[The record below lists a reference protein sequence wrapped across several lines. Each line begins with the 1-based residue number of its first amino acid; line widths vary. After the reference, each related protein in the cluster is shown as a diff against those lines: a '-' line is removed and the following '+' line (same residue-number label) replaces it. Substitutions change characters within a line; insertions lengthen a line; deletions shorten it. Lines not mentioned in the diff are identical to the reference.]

1 MTSLL
6 ASIYPSI
13 SFDVS
18 YSNYLTFLQFS
29 DKHKC
34 EINSLS
40 TLLPKWLGK
49 RNKLAALDIGAGNGD
64 LARTFY
70 ELYGDNTEQFS
81 LTLLEPALTAS
92 EKLQSDFAHDSR
104 VAIVDHSLQ
113 DFIDTGQ
120 VALYDF
126 VLASHVCYYFEDRSE
141 LFKSLCSLL
150 APGGVLCCIVGSISL
165 IEHSLYQELMSQILQ
180 DSTVERSFGFDG
192 YGSCA
197 EELQLISY
205 CSNHLL
211 SSVSVPTST
220 TYSPDQIS
228 QAAQDLGSLGTCMD
242 NDLCKS
248 LGFLWRIPID
258 VIYRKRQ
265 LILDYFEKYRAYTEG
280 IHIPSEDKIMFL
292 RMPSDLT
299 DKKN

>member
-6 ASIYPSI
+6 TSIYPSI
-13 SFDVS
+13 SFDLS

-29 DKHKC
+29 DKHVC

-49 RNKLAALDIGAGNGD
+49 RNKLTALDIGAGDGS
-64 LARTFY
+64 LARTLF
-70 ELYGDNTEQFS
+70 ELYADTTEQFS
-81 LTLLEPALTAS
+81 LTLLEPALVAS

-104 VAIVDHSLQ
+104 VEVVAHSLQ

-120 VALYDF
+120 EARYDF
-126 VLASHVCYYFEDRSE
+126 ILASHVCYYFEDRAE
-141 LFKSLCSLL
+141 LYEALCNLL

-180 DSTVERSFGFDG
+180 DISVERSFGFDG

-197 EELQLISY
+197 EELQLISF

-211 SSVSVPTST
+211 SSVSVTTST
-220 TYSPDQIS
+220 SYSPDQIS
-228 QAAQDLGSLGTCMD
+228 QAAQALNSLATCME
-242 NDLCKS
+242 NDLCRS

-258 VIYRKRQ
+258 VVYRKRQ
-265 LILDYFEKYRAYTEG
+265 LILNYFDKYSAYTEG
-280 IHIPSEDKIMFL
+280 IHIPSEDKIMFFQ
-292 RMPSDLT
+292 MPT
-299 DKKN
+299 N